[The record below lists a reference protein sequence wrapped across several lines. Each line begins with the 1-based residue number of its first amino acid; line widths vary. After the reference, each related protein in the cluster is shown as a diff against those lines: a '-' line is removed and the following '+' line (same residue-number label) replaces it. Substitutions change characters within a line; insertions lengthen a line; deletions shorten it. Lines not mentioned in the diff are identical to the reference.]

1 MYVQVI
7 LKPEKPQCLTSG
19 VDSGTLRSNIDP
31 FGLHDDARLWDIL
44 KRSYLVEDTNCM
56 SSATKDDECAI
67 DGDKDQCGTGST
79 RNAPR
84 FTLDSAIEVGGSNL
98 SIGQRS
104 LVCLARALV
113 RDSKILILDE
123 ATASVDYETDWKFR
137 DAIMTGFH
145 GRTILCITSTS
156 INFNFLFPS

>member
-7 LKPEKPQCLTSG
+7 LKPEKPQCLTFT

-44 KRSYLVEDTNCM
+44 KRSYLVEETKRI
-56 SSATKDDECAI
+56 SYATTDEKGAI
-67 DGDKDQCGTGST
+67 GSDEDQRGTG
-79 RNAPR
+79 NAPR
-84 FTLDSAIEVGGSNL
+84 FTLDSAIEAGGSNL

-113 RDSKILILDE
+113 KDSKILILDE
-123 ATASVDYETDWKFR
+123 ATSSVDHETDWKFR
-137 DAIMTGFH
+137 DTIMTEFH
-145 GRTILCITSTS
+145 DRTILCITGTS
-156 INFNFLFPS
+156 VNFLFV